1 MAIKKTDY
9 SEGVYERVR
18 LFGIECLINSTPI
31 LVTTI
36 PKNFHIYYVYNF
48 RDKMYVVDKSNRPRH
63 FYESLMMVI
72 CYKKINY
79 IFHEMEIIPKD
90 LVMSSTIIDDINKW
104 YSEMVEADKA
114 QEKKEHDDGI
124 DLSISRRYNGIENY
138 KEIPIS
144 SNGVNVNVLF
154 TPYVINIYPE
164 NTFRYFVT
172 KSFYL
177 SIDFYGVGRH
187 YGTIISSV
195 PIDLDHCKIDDKVF
209 ASDEATIVSASRVQ
223 SWLFKHNMGIIFRD
237 KEIEDEVNVIIKS
250 FSYSKDDNDCVRKYF
265 KDNSFVFAKLLK
277 DKMNCG
283 FVGVLG
289 RSSRCVWVD
298 PATGHCFGSYGKV
311 DNSSYNIVIAIDG
324 REINSDILL
333 NKELI
338 PYEKYLRIE
347 KYNSDKFPNK

>member
-1 MAIKKTDY
+1 MIKKTDY

-48 RDKMYVVDKSNRPRH
+48 RGKMYVADKSNRPRYFH
-63 FYESLMMVI
+63 ESLMMVI

-79 IFHEMEIIPKD
+79 ISHEMEIIPKD
-90 LVMSSTIIDDINKW
+90 LVMTSTIIDDINKW

-144 SNGVNVNVLF
+144 SNGVNINVLF
-154 TPYVINIYPE
+154 TPYVIDIYPE
-164 NTFRYFVT
+164 NAFRYFVT

-177 SIDFYGVGRH
+177 SREFCGVGRH

-209 ASDEATIVSASRVQ
+209 DSDEATTVSASRVQ
-223 SWLFKHNMGIIFRD
+223 SWLFKHNMDIIFRD
-237 KEIEDEVNVIIKS
+237 KEIEDKVSAIIKS
-250 FSYSKDDNDCVRKYF
+250 FSYSKDDNDCTRKYF

-324 REINSDILL
+324 REINSDVLF

-347 KYNSDKFPNK
+347 EYNSNKFPNK